1 MHPVSAIRLSA
12 QKSSSLIFVIAFVLF
27 SASVF
32 DVPSA
37 SGQGF
42 GPRKMKMYLY
52 PKQPPK
58 VFPPNAKFIVQLH
71 PRAIINQQNLRQMQE
86 SLEKTLAGYDLRFNR
101 VFAKP
106 DIIISCIIPELN
118 AFSTYET
125 HYTLEQGDLNV
136 DADIKSPIG
145 SMLQPYRL
153 TVLEG
158 HLTVNYSA
166 REAATGKTLDADTL
180 RLDFKQGYERNAPQ
194 INDLYDL
201 LIDNLAHMVASRF
214 VPDFHSIEVPL
225 AKGKL
230 KQAGELLQKGYWN
243 SAIDELNSR
252 PPFSKADDEAF
263 RLYTLGIAYEG
274 LAYETPYL
282 SPTRDYLEKALHYY
296 EEAKRHQTAEATFQL
311 SANRVTTL
319 LKDYRRIEIFIRA
332 YEKSEQQ
339 KELET
344 SLITRIQSRYGKDG
358 FINNNTII
366 SMVKSSLSE
375 KEIISSIENVKSRYF
390 DLSPQG
396 MSALTK
402 AGVKAPMIDAMRQ
415 SMRGIPY
422 DGKNLRKWNKLPLDS
437 ILAVYPYLLI
447 R

>member
-1 MHPVSAIRLSA
+1 MTDRKRLGRLS
-12 QKSSSLIFVIAFVLF
+12 LLLF
-27 SASVF
+27 ACNFILFFSPISAS
-32 DVPSA
+32 A
-37 SGQGF
+37 QGF

-71 PRAIINQQNLRQMQE
+71 PSAIINQQNLRQMQE

-101 VFAKP
+101 VIAKP
-106 DIIISCIIPELN
+106 DLIISCIIPELN

-145 SMLQPYRL
+145 STLQPYRL
-153 TVLEG
+153 TILEG

-194 INDLYDL
+194 ITDLYDL

-214 VPDFHSIEVPL
+214 VPDFHSVEVPL

-230 KQAGELLQKGYWN
+230 KQASELLQKGYWN
-243 SAIDELNSR
+243 SAIDELNSL
-252 PPFSKADDEAF
+252 PQFGKADEEAF
-263 RLYTLGIAYEG
+263 RFYTLGIAYEG

-282 SPTRDYLEKALHYY
+282 NPTRDYLEKALHYY
-296 EEAKRHQTAEATFQL
+296 EEAKRLQAAEATFQL
-311 SANRVTTL
+311 AANRVATL
-319 LKDYRRIEIFIRA
+319 LKDYRRIEVFIRA
-332 YEKSEQQ
+332 YEKSEHQ

-344 SLITRIQSRYGKDG
+344 SLITKIQSRYGKDG

-366 SMVKSSLSE
+366 SMVKSALPE
-375 KEIISSIENVKSRYF
+375 KEIVRSIENVKSRYF

-402 AGVKAPMIDAMRQ
+402 AGVKAQVIDAMRQ
-415 SMRGIPY
+415 SMRGIAY

>member
-1 MHPVSAIRLSA
+1 MNVLATLLTDRKSQSLLFIIILTFNCTLFF
-12 QKSSSLIFVIAFVLF
+12 QSSSA
-27 SASVF
+27 SA
-32 DVPSA
+32 
-37 SGQGF
+37 QGF
-42 GPRKMKMYLY
+42 GSHKMKMFLY
-52 PKQPPK
+52 PKQPPR
-58 VFPPNAKFIVQLH
+58 VFPPSAKFIVQLH
-71 PRAIINQQNLRQMQE
+71 PQAIINQQNLRQIQK
-86 SLEKTLAGYDLRFNR
+86 SLEKTLAGYDLRFNS
-101 VFAKP
+101 VVAKP
-106 DIIISCIIPELN
+106 DIIISCVIPELN

-125 HYTLEQGDLNV
+125 HYTLEQGDLSAEV
-136 DADIKSPIG
+136 DIKSPIG
-145 SMLQPYRL
+145 STLQPYRL

-180 RLDFKQGYERNAPQ
+180 KLDFKQGYERNPPQ
-194 INDLYDL
+194 ITDLYNL

-214 VPDFHSIEVPL
+214 VPDFHSVEVPL

-230 KQAGELLQKGYWN
+230 KHASELLQKGCWN
-243 SAIDELNSR
+243 SAIDELHSL
-252 PPFSKADDEAF
+252 PQFIKADEEAF

-282 SPTRDYLEKALHYY
+282 NPTRDYLEKALRYY
-296 EEAKRHQTAEATFQL
+296 EEAKRHQATEATFQT
-311 SANRVTTL
+311 SSNRVVKL
-319 LKDYRRIEIFIRA
+319 LNEYRRIEIFIRA
-332 YEKSEQQ
+332 YEKSEHQ

-344 SLITRIQSRYGKDG
+344 SIINKIQTRHGKAG

-366 SMVKSSLSE
+366 SMVKSALPE
-375 KEIISSIENVKSRYF
+375 KEVIESIANVRSRYF

-402 AGVKAPMIDAMRQ
+402 AGVKAQVIDAMRQ
-415 SMRGIPY
+415 SMRGLPY
-422 DGKNLRKWNKLPLDS
+422 DGKNLRKWNKLPMDS